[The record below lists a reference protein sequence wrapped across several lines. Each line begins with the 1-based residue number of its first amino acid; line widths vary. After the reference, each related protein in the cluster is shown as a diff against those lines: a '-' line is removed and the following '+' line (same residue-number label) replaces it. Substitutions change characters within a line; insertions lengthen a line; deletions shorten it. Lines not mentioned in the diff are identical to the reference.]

1 MVFLVSLL
9 AGWFLHFSDPVPLP
23 AQQVL
28 SLAQEAR
35 FCMLDAFGTVYWV
48 DDQGLNR
55 YDDRPG
61 EPLSYSNLR
70 YGPISHVDGSDPLHI
85 LVFYKHSG
93 MIEFLDKNL
102 APKDIPGF
110 PPTWLQANPPSL
122 VTASAQQGFWAF
134 FPQTM
139 SLKRYD
145 SKMNLQAE
153 NVNIQQQLPQFSPPL
168 FMVEAQGR
176 LFVATSNHNLF
187 VFDSFGNFLFT
198 VKGPESDRFQVVKNH
213 LVSFSSNKMH
223 IFNFIKSSETVYL
236 LPEENIQ
243 QGFIRGEYLLLQTNN
258 SINKYLLPTSLF

>member
-9 AGWFLHFSDPVPLP
+9 AGWFLHFSDPMPLP

-28 SLAQEAR
+28 TLAREAE
-35 FCMLDAFGTVYWV
+35 FSMLDAFGTLYWV
-48 DDQGLNR
+48 DDSGLNR
-55 YDDRPG
+55 YDAPQGR
-61 EPLSYSNLR
+61 LLNYSNLR
-70 YGPISHVDGSDPLHI
+70 YGPISQVDVSDPLHI

-110 PPTWLQANPPSL
+110 PPTWIQANPPSL

-145 SKMNLQAE
+145 QAMTLQAE
-153 NVNIQQQLPQFSPPL
+153 NVNLQQQLPQFSPPV
-168 FMVEAQGR
+168 FMIEAQGR
-176 LFVATSNHNLF
+176 LFMATANHNLF

-198 VKGPESDRFQVVKNH
+198 LKGPESDRFQVVGNN
-213 LVSFSSNKMH
+213 LVSFSGNKMYF
-223 IFNFIKSSETVYL
+223 FNFIKSSETVYL

-243 QGFIRGEYLLLQTNN
+243 QGFIRGKYLLLQTKN
-258 SINKYLLPTSLF
+258 SLNKYLLTMSLF